1 MEFKKLLLVT
11 DGFLNDGTG
20 SGITLFN
27 LFKGWELSKINV
39 FSAASD
45 KANMGLIK
53 GTDAFQKNSKRLK
66 KKGKSNNSND
76 FNLRRFIS
84 KSFLRPYLTPF
95 APIVISKDSKKQIID
110 FKPDIIYCPVSDIYS
125 IRRLI
130 KISNYAKKA
139 KITTVFFDDLID
151 RYESIKFSKLY
162 KRIHF
167 FFLKKIL
174 SISNNAFVCSEAM
187 RDEYEVIFKRNFS
200 VVSNPVDLNVV
211 KDFRF
216 EKKDK
221 NDFKITYAGTVN
233 SKNIENLRLMGNVIK
248 QINNLGEDISF
259 HLLTFG
265 ERLEDLKKEFK
276 AISNKIHVSEVPEL
290 DQDLFSALGSS
301 SILYLPL
308 DFTKESI
315 KSIRLSYLT
324 KQPLYMSLGVPILVH
339 GPEEIHIVRHSIENN
354 YAEVVTSDSFD
365 ELFTSVMKH
374 LNDYD
379 VYLAR
384 TDNGLKYATENHSID
399 MVQRAFYKKII
410 NEIS

>member
-11 DGFLNDGTG
+11 DGLLNDGTG
-20 SGITLFN
+20 SGITLYN
-27 LFKGWELSKINV
+27 LFKGWELSKIYV

-45 KANMGLIK
+45 KADMGLIK
-53 GTDAFQKNSKRLK
+53 GADALQKKPKKLK
-66 KKGKSNNSND
+66 KKGKPGNSND
-76 FNLRRFIS
+76 FNLRSFIS

-95 APIVISKDSKKQIID
+95 APIVISKKSQEQIID
-110 FKPDIIYCPVSDIYS
+110 LKPDIIYCPVSDIYS

-130 KISNYAKKA
+130 RISKYAKKA
-139 KITTVFFDDLID
+139 KIITVFFDDLID
-151 RYESIKFSKLY
+151 RYGSIKFSILY
-162 KRIHF
+162 KKIHF

-174 SISNNAFVCSEAM
+174 SMASNAFVCSEAM

-211 KDFRF
+211 KNFRID
-216 EKKDK
+216 KKDI
-221 NDFKITYAGTVN
+221 NNFKITYAGTVN
-233 SKNIENLRLMGNVIK
+233 SKNIENLRMMGNVIK
-248 QINNLGEDISF
+248 KINDLGEDISF

-265 ERLEDLKKEFK
+265 ERLEHLKKEFG
-276 AISNKIHVSEVPEL
+276 AISNKIYVSEVPEL
-290 DQDLFSALGSS
+290 DEDLFSALASS
-301 SILYLPL
+301 NILYLPL

-324 KQPLYMSLGVPILVH
+324 KQPLYMSLGVPIIVH

-354 YAEVVTSDSFD
+354 YAEVVTSNSFD
-365 ELFTSVMKH
+365 ELFTTIIKH
-374 LNDYD
+374 LNNYD
-379 VYLAR
+379 EYLAR

-399 MVQRAFYKKII
+399 RVQRGFYEKII